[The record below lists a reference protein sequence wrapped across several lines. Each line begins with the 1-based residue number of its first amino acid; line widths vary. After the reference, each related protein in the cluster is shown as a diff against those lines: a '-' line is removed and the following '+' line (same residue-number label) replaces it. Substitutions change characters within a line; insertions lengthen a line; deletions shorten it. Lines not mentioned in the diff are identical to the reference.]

1 MRKLSWALAALALFG
16 WIGCATQSE
25 TSLKIYVQQKLY
37 DKALAQGNLA
47 LQKTPDNADVHYF
60 MGAAFFG
67 KDTDLK
73 TDAEGYADSSA
84 HYLSEAYKHFTKAKE
99 LAPGQWGKDCDDNI
113 VSMFGRHYNRGVI
126 ASKKNDHTEAA
137 VEYHLATIA
146 DPQNYEGYYAHASAL
161 APLAMQAK
169 KDDQEDKFME
179 MSGAVIKDL
188 QKVIDLNP
196 SKREHL
202 VSAWQSMGEIQYQ
215 RGEIEQAQASYKK
228 AVELD
233 PENYDLMSTLADR
246 FYNSQDYEN
255 AASYWAQSLA
265 IQERLNLIEASDV
278 STYTALA
285 AAYMKL
291 NRRDD
296 AIQAYEK
303 ALALKPDDPDILYGM
318 MVAYYRLGES
328 AEKEGR
334 MDEAKQYCSK
344 CIDVGNDLIRV
355 DSQRPDAWQV
365 RGYCKRIVG
374 DTPGAA
380 IDLKRFQE
388 LRSQSSAR

>member
-16 WIGCATQSE
+16 WLGCASQSE

-37 DKALAQGNLA
+37 DKAIAQGNMA

-84 HYLSEAYKHFTKAKE
+84 HYLSEAYKHFTRAKE
-99 LAPGQWGKDCDDNI
+99 LSPGQWGKDCDDNI

-137 VEYHLATIA
+137 M
-146 DPQNYEGYYAHASAL
+146 
-161 APLAMQAK
+161 AMQAK

-179 MSGAVIKDL
+179 LSGVVIKDL

-202 VSAWQSMGEIQYQ
+202 VSAWQSMGEMQYQ

-233 PENYDLMSTLADR
+233 PENYDLMATLADR
-246 FYNSQDYEN
+246 FYNAQDYEN

-265 IQERLNLIEASDV
+265 IQERLNLIEPTDV
-278 STYTALA
+278 ETYTALA
-285 AAYMKL
+285 AAYNKL
-291 NRRDD
+291 NRRDE
-296 AIQAYEK
+296 AVQAYEK
-303 ALALKPDDPDILYGM
+303 ALALKPNDPDIMYGI
-318 MVAYYRLGES
+318 MVTYYKSGES

-334 MDEAKQYCSK
+334 MDEAKQYCGK
-344 CIDVGNDLIRV
+344 CIDVGNDLIRI
-355 DSQRPDAWQV
+355 DSQRPEAWQV

-388 LRSQSSAR
+388 LRSQSSSR